1 MNPIHLFAAVHIFPR
16 QMCSF
21 HSILE
26 TVFSSFLES
35 LMEENDVTRLL
46 VLTVKWLF
54 KWPARL
60 KILSVWLTKKDW
72 GEDKLLLSLVLQL
85 CFSNSAAIDAFS
97 VCSTTALEILRQNE
111 TVSDVI
117 VLLWL
122 SSRNF
127 LFLRISLLYK
137 KEVTATQLDSEK
149 YHLLRRKPHSIFL
162 KGPKLF
168 KNMRLCH
175 ANKSYFHRVIQWDH
189 NNFS

>member
-72 GEDKLLLSLVLQL
+72 GENKLLLSLVLQL

-127 LFLRISLLYK
+127 LFFAHLFTVQERSYRNTVGLGEVSPFEKKTAFNLPERAKAIQKYAPVSCQQKLLS
-137 KEVTATQLDSEK
+137 QGD
-149 YHLLRRKPHSIFL
+149 P
-162 KGPKLF
+162 
-168 KNMRLCH
+168 MRP
-175 ANKSYFHRVIQWDH
+175 
-189 NNFS
+189 